1 MEFHIEYWEQSTAFG
16 SSWFLDS
23 TFLDLGEAQ
32 KVFEKN
38 ENDSRT
44 QRPRLIESIR
54 RFKWINLN
62 LKFLIPI
69 RV

>member
-23 TFLDLGEAQ
+23 TFLNLGEAQ

-38 ENDSRT
+38 VSEFDTLTWRM
-44 QRPRLIESIR
+44 IVV
-54 RFKWINLN
+54 LN
-62 LKFLIPI
+62 AHGL
-69 RV
+69 